1 MLTEIEIIMNPNK
14 DDESQI
20 KKLKRNLLK
29 AKANEVKYK
38 QIRKVLL
45 DALSKDETT
54 EDGQSQ
60 HEKLETVEKA
70 IINNLSVLYDIEAIL
85 ASKGRLDHDE

>member
-29 AKANEVKYK
+29 AKANEGKYK

-45 DALSKDETT
+45 DALSKGETT

-85 ASKGRLDHDE
+85 ASKGRLDLDE

>member
-45 DALSKDETT
+45 DALS
-54 EDGQSQ
+54 
-60 HEKLETVEKA
+60 
-70 IINNLSVLYDIEAIL
+70 
-85 ASKGRLDHDE
+85 